1 MCMLKSIEKEP
12 ILFVGDPLVMEEAAV
27 DRFRNNV
34 YITNEIIK
42 KSSNYQYVAK
52 HVNLIFQKCYNKKIP
67 YI

>member
-1 MCMLKSIEKEP
+1 MLKSIEKEP

-42 KSSNYQYVAK
+42 K
-52 HVNLIFQKCYNKKIP
+52 II
-67 YI
+67 